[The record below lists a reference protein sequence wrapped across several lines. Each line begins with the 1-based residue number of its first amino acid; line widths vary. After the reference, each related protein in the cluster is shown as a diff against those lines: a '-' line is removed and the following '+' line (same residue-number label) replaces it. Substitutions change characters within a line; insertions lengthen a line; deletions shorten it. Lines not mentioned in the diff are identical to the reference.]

1 VLPFL
6 IEFLHS
12 KDILFPDSTST
23 QPPVLK
29 GNPRGEKERTKNVA
43 LRYAKSVDYVLNSLE
58 NITTDQTRFIYFRN
72 RCGAHYIWWTFYV
85 AWSYAVLRWSTP
97 GPWKCWCC
105 PFFFFF
111 YFVFSVS
118 SPYPFL
124 STRETHT
131 FNTIQTS
138 LSLLSSLLPCPS
150 LLLSLPPLLSPEK
163 KSRKRN
169 KTTSTDHRMRMFIL
183 VSLTDPLHFGFNS
196 DHWTS

>member
-1 VLPFL
+1 MLLGVM
-6 IEFLHS
+6 
-12 KDILFPDSTST
+12 LFFDGA
-23 QPPVLK
+23 LLAL
-29 GNPRGEKERTKNVA
+29 GNVGV
-43 LRYAKSVDYVLNSLE
+43 V
-58 NITTDQTRFIYFRN
+58 
-72 RCGAHYIWWTFYV
+72 
-85 AWSYAVLRWSTP
+85 
-97 GPWKCWCC
+97 